1 MEKMFR
7 LSVGGNF
14 RFLLTGVWWWVVMQG
29 GSVGLAVA
37 QQIDFVHEVVPILR
51 THCVKCHGGDEAKG
65 GFSLNT
71 RKLFLE
77 SGAAEPGN
85 AKQSH
90 FLGLIA
96 SADLDMQMPPKD
108 LPRVSADEQRLLVRW
123 VNEGLPWTSGFT
135 FRKNSYVPPL
145 LPRQV
150 NLPGPVELNPIDQ
163 ILLKHFKEAGL
174 VPPNAV
180 DDSTFLRRAS
190 LDLVGLLPTPDQR
203 QSFLTSENANK
214 RQELVD
220 ELLARDVDYTEHWL
234 TFWNDLLRNDYT
246 GTGFITGGRKQI
258 SKWLYRALVDNKPYD
273 QFARELIAP
282 PTNDS
287 RGFIDGIKWRGTV
300 SAGQTVEIQFA
311 QSIAQS
317 FLGINLKCAS
327 CHDSFI
333 DQWKLTDAYS
343 LAAVYSSRPLDI
355 HRCDKPTGEVATPAW
370 LFPELG
376 EIDGKLPPNERL
388 KQLADLMTG
397 QRNGRFARTIVNRL
411 WAQLMGRGIVHP
423 LDAMHTE
430 PWNEDLLDYLAN
442 YLVDSGYDLKAVLR
456 LIATS
461 NIYGAS
467 SEVLGGDAE
476 STDDVFVG
484 RRAHRMT
491 AEQFMDAVWQLT
503 GAAPATID
511 APVVRGKVDL
521 AVADQVDLQGEWLW
535 GQSQAG
541 GKPSPAG
548 ETLVFRTELRVP
560 QAIKTGVAVLTVDNA
575 FDLYINRRQV
585 VSGDEW
591 SKPQT
596 VALTKW
602 LKVQKNDT
610 EPANQIEIIARNAGS
625 GPNLAGLFFEAHL
638 TLEDGSS
645 ITLASGTDWTY
656 SDEGQAKKKLRTG
669 KLRGPWK
676 KVVSAG
682 RPSVYAGVDEKLRA
696 GLARGKM
703 GDLLMVRAGLVKS
716 DFLMRSLGR
725 PNRDQIV
732 TSRPADLTTL
742 EAIDLSNGETLSQA
756 LHSGA
761 QQYADSEVSDRE
773 LVHRIFIAALTRPP
787 TSEELSVC
795 LDALR
800 LANVE
805 GEDELAAREL
815 VVEDLLWAVF
825 MMPEFIMIR

>member
-1 MEKMFR
+1 MKIPR
-7 LSVGGNF
+7 LHVLVC
-14 RFLLTGVWWWVVMQG
+14 RRALLTAFVTLFCTV
-29 GSVGLAVA
+29 AVSPVTA
-37 QQIDFVHEVVPILR
+37 IDFVHEVVPILR
-51 THCVKCHGGDEAKG
+51 AHCVKCHGGDEAKG

-77 SGAAEPGN
+77 GDAAEPGN
-85 AKQSH
+85 AKESH
-90 FLGLIA
+90 FLELIA

-461 NIYGAS
+461 SIYGAS

>member
-1 MEKMFR
+1 MNASKIGLMCRVAAFPTV
-7 LSVGGNF
+7 LSL
-14 RFLLTGVWWWVVMQG
+14 LLTTPAL
-29 GSVGLAVA
+29 S
-37 QQIDFVHEVVPILR
+37 IDFAHEVVPVLR
-51 THCVKCHGGDEAKG
+51 AHCVKCHGGDEAKG

-77 SGAAEPGN
+77 GGAAEPGN
-85 AKQSH
+85 AKESH
-90 FLGLIA
+90 FLELIA
-96 SADLDMQMPPKD
+96 SADIDMQMPPKD
-108 LPRVSADEQRLLVRW
+108 LPRVPADQRQVLVRW
-123 VNEGLPWTSGFT
+123 VSEGLPWTSGFT
-135 FRKNSYVPPL
+135 FRENSYVPPL

-150 NLPGPVELNPIDQ
+150 ELPGPVGLNPIDQ
-163 ILLKHFKEAGL
+163 ILRQHFKDEGHL
-174 VPPNAV
+174 PPKPV
-180 DDSTFLRRAS
+180 DDSTFLRRVS

-203 QSFLTSENANK
+203 RSFLASVNANK
-214 RQELVD
+214 RQQLVD
-220 ELLARDVDYTEHWL
+220 GLLARDVDYTEHWL

-258 SKWLYRALVDNKPYD
+258 SKWLYRSLVDNKPYD
-273 QFARELIAP
+273 QLARELIAP

-311 QSIAQS
+311 QSVAQS

-333 DQWKLTDAYS
+333 DQWKLTDAYA
-343 LAAVYSSRPLDI
+343 LAAVYSNRTLDI

-376 EIDGKLPPNERL
+376 EIDGGLPPNQRL
-388 KQLADLMTG
+388 KQLADLMTD

-430 PWNEDLLDYLAN
+430 PWSEDLLDYLAN
-442 YLVDSGYDLKAVLR
+442 YLVDSGYDLKSVLS

-461 NIYGAS
+461 NVYGAA
-467 SEVLGGDAE
+467 SEVLGRDAE
-476 STDDVFVG
+476 SSEGSFVG

-503 GAAPATID
+503 GAAPTAID
-511 APVVRGKVDL
+511 APIARGKVDPQ
-521 AVADQVDLQGEWLW
+521 AAGEVDLQGEWVW
-535 GQSQAG
+535 GQSQAD
-541 GKPSPAG
+541 GKPAPAG
-548 ETLVFRTELRVP
+548 ETLVFRAELRVP
-560 QAIKTGVAVLTVDNA
+560 SAIKTAVAVLTVDNA
-575 FDLYINRRQV
+575 FDLYINRRKV

-596 VALTKW
+596 VALFKW
-602 LKVQKNDT
+602 LKVQKRDE
-610 EPANQIEIIARNAGS
+610 EPANQIEIVARNAGA
-625 GPNLAGLFFEAHL
+625 GPNLAGLFFEAQVV
-638 TLEDGSS
+638 LEDGSM
-645 ITLASGTDWTY
+645 ITLASGPDWTY
-656 SDEGQAKKKLRTG
+656 SDEGQVRQKVRAG
-669 KLRGPWK
+669 KLKGPWR

-682 RPSVYAGVDEKLRA
+682 RPSVYAGVDAELRT
-696 GLARGKM
+696 GLARGKV
-703 GDLLMVRAGLVKS
+703 GDLMMVRAGLVKS

-742 EAIDLSNGETLSQA
+742 EAIDLSNGETLARA
-756 LHSGA
+756 LHSGGQHYGDSDLSD
-761 QQYADSEVSDRE
+761 QQ
-773 LVHRIFIAALTRPP
+773 LVQQIFIAALTRLP

-795 LDALR
+795 LEALKM
-800 LANVE
+800 ASTDGAGTAAGD
-805 GEDELAAREL
+805 GEMGSRETA
-815 VVEDLLWAVF
+815 VQDLLWAVF
-825 MMPEFIMIR
+825 MMPEFIMVR

>member
-1 MEKMFR
+1 MRVSTICLMCR
-7 LSVGGNF
+7 VAALSTVLSLV
-14 RFLLTGVWWWVVMQG
+14 LLTPA
-29 GSVGLAVA
+29 LA
-37 QQIDFVHEVVPILR
+37 IDFAHEVVPVLR
-51 THCVKCHGGDEAKG
+51 AHCVKCHGGDEAKG

-77 SGAAEPGN
+77 GGAAEPGD
-85 AKQSH
+85 AKESH
-90 FLGLIA
+90 FLELIA
-96 SADLDMQMPPKD
+96 SADIDLQMPPKD
-108 LPRVSADEQRLLVRW
+108 LPRVPAEQRRILARW

-135 FRKNSYVPPL
+135 FRENSYVPPL
-145 LPRQV
+145 LPRKV
-150 NLPGPVELNPIDQ
+150 NLPGPVGLNPIDQ
-163 ILLKHFKEAGL
+163 ILRKHFKEAGL
-174 VPPNAV
+174 VPPKPV
-180 DDSTFLRRAS
+180 DDSTFLRRVS
-190 LDLVGLLPTPDQR
+190 LDLVGLLPTQEQR
-203 QSFLTSENANK
+203 RRFLASENANK
-214 RQELVD
+214 RQVLVD
-220 ELLARDVDYTEHWL
+220 DLLGRDVDYAEHWL

-258 SKWLYRALVDNKPYD
+258 SKWLYRSLVENKSYD
-273 QFARELIAP
+273 QFARQLISP
-282 PTNDS
+282 PDNDS

-311 QSIAQS
+311 QSVAQS

-343 LAAVYSSRPLDI
+343 LAAVYSNRPLDI

-376 EIDGKLPPNERL
+376 EIDTGLPPNERL
-388 KQLADLMTG
+388 KQLADLMTD

-411 WAQLMGRGIVHP
+411 WAQLMGQGIVHP

-430 PWNEDLLDYLAN
+430 PWNEDLLDFLAN
-442 YLVDSGYDLKAVLR
+442 YLVESGYNLKAVLR

-461 NIYGAS
+461 AVYGGV
-467 SEVLGGDAE
+467 SEVLGNDPA
-476 STDDVFVG
+476 STEHVFVG

-511 APVVRGKVDL
+511 APVARGK
-521 AVADQVDLQGEWLW
+521 ADPQSAAQVNLQAEWVW
-535 GQSQAG
+535 GQSQSG
-541 GKPSPAG
+541 GKPAPAG
-548 ETLVFRTELRVP
+548 ETLVFRAELRVP
-560 QAIKTGVAVLTVDNA
+560 AEIKTGVAVLTVDNA
-575 FDLYINRRQV
+575 FDLYINQRKV

-596 VALTKW
+596 VALSKW
-602 LKVQKNDT
+602 LKVQKDDT

-638 TLEDGSS
+638 TLENGAK
-645 ITLASGTDWTY
+645 ITLASGPNWSYTD
-656 SDEGQAKKKLRTG
+656 EEQGRKRLRSG
-669 KLRGPWK
+669 KLVGPWK

-682 RPSVYAGVDEKLRA
+682 RPAVYAGVDAALQN
-696 GLARGKM
+696 GLARGKA
-703 GDLLMVRAGLVKS
+703 GDLMMVRAGLVKS

-742 EAIDLSNGETLSQA
+742 EAIDLSNGETLARTLQLGA
-756 LHSGA
+756 LR
-761 QQYADSEVSDRE
+761 YAESDLSDRQVVQE
-773 LVHRIFIAALTRPP
+773 IFIGALTRPP
-787 TSEELSVC
+787 TNAELSVG

-800 LANVE
+800 MASVE
-805 GEDELAAREL
+805 GEPGDAADLSSRETA
-815 VVEDLLWAVF
+815 VQDLLWAVF
-825 MMPEFIMIR
+825 MMPEFLMVR

>member
-1 MEKMFR
+1 MRVVCRVCFP
-7 LSVGGNF
+7 
-14 RFLLTGVWWWVVMQG
+14 LLLLFVLL
-29 GSVGLAVA
+29 LATPARAV
-37 QQIDFVHEVVPILR
+37 DFVHEVVPILR
-51 THCVKCHGGDEAKG
+51 AHCVKCHGGEEAKG

-77 SGAAEPGN
+77 GDAAEPGN
-85 AKQSH
+85 AKASH
-90 FLGLIA
+90 FLELIA

-108 LPRVSADEQRLLVRW
+108 LPRVPADQRRVLARW

-135 FRKNSYVPPL
+135 FRENSYVPPL

-150 NLPGPVELNPIDQ
+150 SLPGPAELNPIDQ
-163 ILLKHFKEAGL
+163 ILAQYFKQAGQT
-174 VPPNAV
+174 PPAPV

-190 LDLVGLLPTPDQR
+190 LDLVGLLPTPEQR
-203 QSFLTSENANK
+203 QRFLTSVNGSK

-220 ELLARDVDYTEHWL
+220 ELLSRDVDYTEHWL

-258 SKWLYRALVDNKPYD
+258 SKWLYRSLVDNKPYD
-273 QFARELIAP
+273 QLARELIAP
-282 PTNDS
+282 PTKDS

-311 QSIAQS
+311 QSVAQS

-343 LAAVYSSRPLDI
+343 LAAVYSNRPLDI

-376 EIDGKLPPNERL
+376 EIDGKLAPNERL
-388 KQLADLMTG
+388 KQLADLMTD

-411 WAQLMGRGIVHP
+411 WAQLMGHGIVHP

-430 PWNEDLLDYLAN
+430 PWSEDLLDYLAN
-442 YLVDSGYDLKAVLR
+442 YLVDSGYDLKSVLR

-461 NIYGAS
+461 SIYGAS
-467 SEVLGGDAE
+467 SEVLGRDAQSNE
-476 STDDVFVG
+476 DVFVG

-503 GAAPATID
+503 GAAPTTID
-511 APVVRGKVDL
+511 APVVRGKVDPPT
-521 AVADQVDLQGEWLW
+521 AGQVDLQGEWVW
-535 GQSQAG
+535 GQSQAA
-541 GKPSPAG
+541 GKPAPAG
-548 ETLVFRTELRVP
+548 ETLVFRAELRVP
-560 QAIKTGVAVLTVDNA
+560 SAIKTAVAVLTVDNA
-575 FDLYINRRQV
+575 FDLYINRRKV

-596 VALTKW
+596 VALSKW
-602 LKVQKNDT
+602 LKVQKGDG
-610 EPANQIEIIARNAGS
+610 EPANQIEIVARNAGT
-625 GPNLAGLFFEAHL
+625 GPNLAGLFFEAQL
-638 TLEDGSS
+638 TLKDGSM
-645 ITLASGTDWTY
+645 ITLASGPDWTY
-656 SDEGQAKKKLRTG
+656 SDEGQIRQKVRAG
-669 KLRGPWK
+669 KLNGPWK

-682 RPSVYAGVDEKLRA
+682 RPSVYAGVDAEFRA
-696 GLARGKM
+696 GLARGAV
-703 GDLLMVRAGLVKS
+703 GDLMMVRAGLVKS

-742 EAIDLSNGETLSQA
+742 EAIDLSNGETLA
-756 LHSGA
+756 LALKAGA
-761 QQYADSEVSDRE
+761 ESYAEDKLSDHE
-773 LVHRIFIAALTRPP
+773 LVKQIFIAALTRPP
-787 TSEELSVC
+787 TTQELAVC
-795 LDALR
+795 LESLSAS
-800 LANVE
+800 E
-805 GEDELAAREL
+805 GNGDGGVRSRDMI
-815 VVEDLLWAVF
+815 VQDLLWAVF
-825 MMPEFIMIR
+825 MMPEFIMVR

>member
-1 MEKMFR
+1 MENMFR
-7 LSVGGNF
+7 LSVGGKF
-14 RFLLTGVWWWVVMQG
+14 RFLLTGVWCWVVTQG

-37 QQIDFVHEVVPILR
+37 QQIDFAHEVVPVLR
-51 THCVKCHGGDEAKG
+51 AHCVKCHGGDEAKG

-77 SGAAEPGN
+77 GGAAEPGN
-85 AKQSH
+85 AKESH
-90 FLGLIA
+90 FLELIA
-96 SADLDMQMPPKD
+96 SADIDLQMPPKD
-108 LPRVSADEQRLLVRW
+108 LPRVPAEQRRVLARW

-135 FRKNSYVPPL
+135 FRENSYVPPL

-150 NLPGPVELNPIDQ
+150 ELPGPVGLNPIDQ
-163 ILLKHFKEAGL
+163 ILRKHFKEAGL
-174 VPPNAV
+174 VPPKPV
-180 DDSTFLRRAS
+180 DDSTFLRRVS

-203 QSFLTSENANK
+203 QVFLTSVNANK

-220 ELLARDVDYTEHWL
+220 ELLVRDVDYTEHWL

-258 SKWLYRALVDNKPYD
+258 SKWLYRSLVDNKPYD
-273 QFARELIAP
+273 QLARELIAP

-311 QSIAQS
+311 QSVAQS

-333 DQWKLTDAYS
+333 DRWKLTDAYA
-343 LAAVYSSRPLDI
+343 LAAVYSNRPLDI

-376 EIDGKLPPNERL
+376 KIDGGLPPKERL
-388 KQLADLMTG
+388 QQLADLMTD

-411 WAQLMGRGIVHP
+411 WSQLMGRGIVHP

-430 PWNEDLLDYLAN
+430 PWSEDLLDYLAN
-442 YLVDSGYDLKAVLR
+442 HLVDSGYDLKSVLR

-461 NIYGAS
+461 SVYGAS
-467 SEVLGGDAE
+467 SEVLNGDAE
-476 STDDVFVG
+476 SKEDTFVG

-511 APVVRGKVDL
+511 APVVRGQ
-521 AVADQVDLQGEWLW
+521 AGPQAAGEVDLQGEWIW
-535 GQSQAG
+535 GQSQAD
-541 GKPSPAG
+541 GKPAPAG

-560 QAIKTGVAVLTVDNA
+560 MPIKTGVAVLTVDNA

-610 EPANQIEIIARNAGS
+610 EPSNQIEIIARNAGS

-645 ITLASGTDWTY
+645 ITLASGADWTY
-656 SDEGQAKKKLRTG
+656 SDQGQAKKKLRAG
-669 KLRGPWK
+669 KLQGPWK

-682 RPSVYAGVDEKLRA
+682 RPSVYAGVNEKLRT

-703 GDLLMVRAGLVKS
+703 GGLLMVRAGLVKS

-742 EAIDLSNGETLSQA
+742 EAIDLSNGETLARA
-756 LHSGA
+756 LQSGA
-761 QQYADSEVSDRE
+761 QRYAVTELSDRE
-773 LVHRIFIAALTRPP
+773 LVQQIFIAALTRAP
-787 TSEELSVC
+787 TSEELAVC
-795 LDALR
+795 LDALK

-805 GEDELAAREL
+805 GEDGLAARET
-815 VVEDLLWAVF
+815 VVQDLLWAVF
-825 MMPEFIMIR
+825 MMPEFIMVR